1 MLTKS
6 TLIVAVAVATIGIAS
21 PAFAQSFS
29 RSWGTGNVLPT
40 YYDRDGG
47 LHLGAAPQESNTQI
61 AVKRSGLNA
70 FAQTRRPT
78 PEELNEFRQGDYYAP
93 SKTVVQ
99 QATPQEQNAFREGGA
114 LRPLPAIWLD
124 CSSKFGPRDECTW
137 AW

>member
-6 TLIVAVAVATIGIAS
+6 TLIAAVAVATISIAS

-29 RSWGTGNVLPT
+29 RSWGTGNELPT
-40 YYDRDGG
+40 YYDHEGG

-99 QATPQEQNAFREGGA
+99 HRHPSRAERVSRG
-114 LRPLPAIWLD
+114 
-124 CSSKFGPRDECTW
+124 
-137 AW
+137 